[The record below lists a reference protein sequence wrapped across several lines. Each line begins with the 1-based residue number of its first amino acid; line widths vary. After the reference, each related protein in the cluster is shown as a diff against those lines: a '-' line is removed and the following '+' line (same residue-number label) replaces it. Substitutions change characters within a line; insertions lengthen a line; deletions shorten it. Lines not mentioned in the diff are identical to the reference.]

1 MAELVRVAS
10 DVSSALEG
18 RRPVVAFETTLI
30 AHGFPEGRGAEVARE
45 ATERIRAAGAVPA
58 VVGIVDGVV
67 RVGLEDDE
75 LDRFAASP
83 DARRVGP
90 RDLAACIISGELGAT
105 TVGGTLAVCRA
116 VGVGFLATGGIGGV
130 HRGYGSRLDVSADLF
145 ELARTEAV
153 VVSSG
158 PKSIL
163 DVAATSEVLE
173 TLGIPV
179 LGWQTDTLPL
189 FYSADGGPPV
199 SQRVETADE
208 AAQLARLHWSLV
220 RHSAILLA
228 RPPSES
234 LDVEPLV
241 ARVIEA
247 AEHEGVRG
255 TRLTPFLL
263 GRLHAESEGAT
274 VELNARLV
282 AENSALA
289 AEVAVAYARL
299 H

>member
-90 RDLAACIISGELGAT
+90 RDLAPCIISGELGAT

-145 ELARTEAV
+145 EL
-153 VVSSG
+153 
-158 PKSIL
+158 
-163 DVAATSEVLE
+163 AATSEVLE